1 MNRYQFLTVGVAS
14 ALSPIFVALGFT
26 TLCEAAL
33 AAPPNVVF
41 IVADDLGYGDLGCYG
56 QQKIRTPRID
66 RLAAEGLRL
75 TQHYSGSP
83 VCAPSRCVL
92 MTGKHPGHAAIR
104 NNTEVKPEGQR
115 PLPADAVTA
124 PARFKQAGYVSGG
137 FGKWGLGPPA
147 SAGAPTAQGIDR
159 WFGYNCQ
166 RVAHNHYPTY
176 LWDNDRRFPLENP
189 DFAAHQPLPAGVD
202 ADDPASFAPY
212 RGQVYAMDAITDA
225 AVEFVHQNKARPFFL
240 YYPTVIPHL
249 ALQAPEDALQ
259 EYAGQFPESPYR
271 GQKGYLPHRTPRA
284 AYAAMISRLDRH
296 VGQLIDAVEALGLG
310 EQTLFVFTSD
320 NGAADPGTGGADTAF
335 FQSVGPLRGWKGS
348 LYEGGFRVPGIV
360 RWTGTVAAGTT
371 SNRVSGFEDW
381 LPTLLELCGRP
392 DLVPADTDGISL
404 APTLLGKPQPE
415 RPFLYREFPG
425 YGGQQSVRVGPWKA
439 VRQKLTPPRGE
450 APNEHVEL
458 YYLDD
463 DVAESR
469 DVSDSRPAVLA
480 QLQGILRRE
489 HTPSALFPMP
499 ILDAVQP

>member
-1 MNRYQFLTVGVAS
+1 MLTALVLCAVAS
-14 ALSPIFVALGFT
+14 PELF
-26 TLCEAAL
+26 

-41 IVADDLGYGDLGCYG
+41 IIADDLGYGDLGCYG
-56 QQKIRTPRID
+56 QQKIKTPRID
-66 RLAAEGLRL
+66 NLAAEGIRL

-92 MTGKHPGHAAIR
+92 MTGKHPGHAYIR
-104 NNTEVKPEGQR
+104 NNTEVQPEGQQ
-115 PLPADAVTA
+115 PLPAETVTL
-124 PARFKQAGYVSGG
+124 PELFQQAGYATGG

-147 SAGAPTAQGIDR
+147 SPGAPTAQGFER

-176 LWDNDRRFPLENP
+176 LWDNDQRYPLQNLTL
-189 DFAAHQPLPAGVD
+189 AAHQKLPAD
-202 ADDPASFAPY
+202 AALDDAASFAPY

-225 AVEFVHQNKARPFFL
+225 AVSFVRDNRDRPFFL

-249 ALQAPEDALQ
+249 ALQTPADSVA
-259 EYAGQFPESPYR
+259 EYAGQFPEQPYR
-271 GQKGYLPHRTPRA
+271 GQKGYLPNQTPRA
-284 AYAAMISRLDRH
+284 TYAAMISRLDRH
-296 VGQLIDAVEALGLG
+296 VGQLIDAVADLGLS
-310 EQTLFVFTSD
+310 ERTLFVFTSD
-320 NGAADPGTGGADTAF
+320 NGAAEPGTGGVDTEF

-360 RWTGTVAAGTT
+360 RWSGQVAAGET
-371 SNRVSGFEDW
+371 SQRVSGFEDW
-381 LPTLLELCGRP
+381 LPTLLELCGRRE
-392 DLVPADTDGISL
+392 LTPADTDGISF

-439 VRQKLTPPRGE
+439 VRQKLAPPRGV

-458 YYLDD
+458 YNLEQDL
-463 DVAESR
+463 AESR
-469 DVSDSRPAVLA
+469 DLSGEQPAVLA

-489 HTPSALFPMP
+489 HVPSALFPLP
-499 ILDAVQP
+499 VLDAVK